1 MPADTLEEMI
11 AEANLEHARKVEAE
25 RLEAAQG
32 AAIDAAYDSGGA
44 RPKLKLVRSSSEEQ
58 KPRDPFDLHKIR
70 VLDQRAIPHRQW
82 LYGHHL
88 IRGYVSLLVAPGGTG
103 KSSLVLGMCMAL
115 ATNRTLLGSTIY
127 QQCNVALLN
136 LEDPQDEIDRR
147 VTALAMRYGITDA
160 HLDGRLFVSP
170 AGQNVRIA
178 ENGPDGF
185 SIVNPDEKRI
195 IERVRD
201 ERIDVLAVDPFS
213 ESHTLEENSNPAM
226 IQAAAAWRRVA
237 RDGDC
242 SVFLTHHVRK
252 GFVESIE
259 AARGAKALTDS
270 ARVGLLLSTMTEKE
284 AEDLGIP
291 PENRLQYVRLDDA
304 KANMAPRAAKA
315 AWFHLDN
322 VTLDNAEAPYTHG
335 DQVVVIETWE
345 PPSAWDGVSVPDC
358 NDVLD
363 QIARGLPD
371 GSLYTDSR
379 RGGGARWAGAVLV
392 VTLGKTEDQAAT
404 IIAAW
409 LKSGLLEQ
417 TSFRDA
423 GRKDRIGLRVVD
435 AKRPGG
441 ANE

>member
-1 MPADTLEEMI
+1 MPAD
-11 AEANLEHARKVEAE
+11 AD
-25 RLEAAQG
+25 
-32 AAIDAAYDSGGA
+32 DASKATFKKWDNVVQLQ
-44 RPKLKLVRSSSEEQ
+44 REEQ
-58 KPRDPFDLHKIR
+58 EKPRDQFDLQPIR
-70 VLDQRAIPHRQW
+70 IVEQRDIPHRKW

-115 ATNRTLLGSTIY
+115 ATNRALLGSTIY

-147 VTALAMRYGITDA
+147 VTALAMRYGITNHD
-160 HLDGRLFVSP
+160 LGGRLFVSP
-170 AGQNVRIA
+170 AGRNVRIA

-201 ERIDVLAVDPFS
+201 EHIDVLAVDPFS

-252 GFVESIE
+252 GLVESIE

-291 PENRLQYVRLDDA
+291 SENRLQYVRLDDA
-304 KANMAPRAAKA
+304 KANLAPRAAKA

-322 VTLDNAEAPYTHG
+322 VTLDNADATYTHG
-335 DQVVVIETWE
+335 DRVVVIETWE
-345 PPSAWDGVSVPDC
+345 PPTAWDGVSVPDC

-363 QIARGLPD
+363 QIASGMPD
-371 GSLYTDSR
+371 GALYTDNR
-379 RGGGARWAGAVLV
+379 RGKGARWVGAVLMDM
-392 VTLGKTEDQAAT
+392 LGKTEDQAAT

-409 LKSGLLEQ
+409 LKSGLLEKVP
-417 TSFRDA
+417 FRTTD
-423 GRKDRIGLRVVD
+423 RKDAIGLRVD
-435 AKRPGG
+435 DSKRPGG
-441 ANE
+441 VNG